1 MGIEIWLII
10 INILLSHFF
19 PPKSHYFLFSISVEF
34 HQETKNK
41 NKKKRT
47 ASQDQQ
53 LLIRETIKS
62 FQWLLLHHPNWRSD
76 REKFHLGRKE
86 KKRAKKSRNLKLFN
100 GFFFFFFSF
109 GWKKFNLKS
118 YPLSQML

>member
-1 MGIEIWLII
+1 MGIEIWVII
-10 INILLSHFF
+10 INIIFYSR
-19 PPKSHYFLFSISVEF
+19 FLWNFTRK
-34 HQETKNK
+34 QKTKTK
-41 NKKKRT
+41 TKRT

-100 GFFFFFFSF
+100 GFFFSFFLLGGKTLTSKAILYPKCYSF
-109 GWKKFNLKS
+109 QI
-118 YPLSQML
+118 P